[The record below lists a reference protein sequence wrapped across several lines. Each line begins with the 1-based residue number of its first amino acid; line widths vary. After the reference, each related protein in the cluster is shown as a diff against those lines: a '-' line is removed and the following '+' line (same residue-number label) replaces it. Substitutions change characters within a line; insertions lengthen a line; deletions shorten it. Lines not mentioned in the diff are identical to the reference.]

1 MPEIVTRYPHFV
13 LNSVSSATPA
23 WDCPN
28 PWELRKPA
36 PKRHRNLL
44 VPRSNGQLARG
55 MWFDQAERDLIVNVF
70 DGTSPDGGAAALDEN
85 VAALEAAWYADPG
98 GDSTR
103 TITLNLTASVAYS
116 GAVQVMAFDWREKSP
131 VLIRAVLTVCIPAG
145 HLELVP

>member
-13 LNSVSSATPA
+13 LNAVSSATPA

-36 PKRHRNLL
+36 PKRHSNLP
-44 VPRSNGQLARG
+44 VPRTNGQLARP
-55 MWFDQAERDLIVNVF
+55 MWFDQAERDLVVNIF
-70 DGTSPDGGAAALDEN
+70 DGLGPDGTPATLDEN

-98 GDSTR
+98 GDSTS
-103 TITLNLTASVAYS
+103 TITLNLAAGVTYT
-116 GAVQVMAFDWREKSP
+116 GAVQVIDFDWREKSP

-145 HLELVP
+145 HLEAS